1 MSKGAI
7 KLQIT
12 DITSDQEWATDPT
25 MIEVGIS
32 AAMLK
37 LAEDS
42 VAFMKD
48 HDIDCMVSWS
58 ALPVTLYALIDD
70 MHEDDVKGKQ
80 PITGEDGQEYV
91 EFKPEYQLDG
101 CSAKIFKDGAIQG
114 VIPFKHSNEEVW
126 FDIARIADLK
136 EMFNAAPAHEPAT
149 VEALPTPATVIN
161 VDCHPFTL

>member
-1 MSKGAI
+1 
-7 KLQIT
+7 
-12 DITSDQEWATDPT
+12 

-48 HDIDCMVSWS
+48 HDIDCMTSWA
-58 ALPVTLYALIDD
+58 ALPVTFYARVDE
-70 MHEDDVKGKQ
+70 MHEDDLKGKQ
-80 PITGEDGQEYV
+80 PITGDDGEEYV

-101 CSAKIFKDGAIQG
+101 CSAKIFKDGAIEG

-126 FDIARIADLK
+126 FNISCIADLK

-149 VEALPTPATVIN
+149 AEALPTP
-161 VDCHPFTL
+161 